1 MADVH
6 VIDTSSLIQ
15 FLDDLNPAP
24 LWRVLVAC
32 EQWVVN
38 GRLVFPTQVEREL
51 RSYGIPDSIT
61 AWCAGV
67 KDRRQYG
74 DPDYNTVRQIMG
86 NAVLQRVVDWSKSTK
101 ADPADPYVLAQ
112 ATDLQK
118 AGHDVCIVTEDRRDT
133 KDGYGKLKK
142 SSIVTCCTAL
152 SLTSMATSQFLPL
165 LGVKLT

>member
-15 FLDDLNPAP
+15 FLDDLSPAP

-51 RSYGIPDSIT
+51 RSYGVPDSIT

-67 KDRRQYG
+67 KDRRRFD
-74 DPDYNTVRQIMG
+74 DPDYKTVRQIMS
-86 NAVLQRVVDWSKSTK
+86 NSVLQRVVDWGKSTK

-112 ATDLQK
+112 AVEIQA
-118 AGHDVCIVTEDRRDT
+118 AGHEVCIVNEDRRD
-133 KDGYGKLKK
+133 KNDGYGKLKK
-142 SSIVTCCTAL
+142 SSIHTCCAQL
-152 SLTSMATSQFLPL
+152 NITSMVTSQFLPL
-165 LGVKLT
+165 LGVKL